1 MYLHLHLNSHSN
13 VTTENLRFLTPEQ
26 ALADTAH
33 FVNHIKQSYVT
44 PGAANSPVIVIGIHY
59 SANLATWFRQKYP
72 HLALGAWASSA
83 PLLSVIN
90 HHQFKETAAATY
102 RRIGGDSCYNAIET
116 GFADIEQLVARRE
129 LAELSNIFNLCESTY
144 LDSDQKT
151 GAFVSFLAE
160 VFSVVTQYAT

>member
-1 MYLHLHLNSHSN
+1 MT
-13 VTTENLRFLTPEQ
+13 VENLRYLTPEQ

-44 PGAANSPVIVIGIHY
+44 PGAEESAVIVIGIHY

-83 PLLSVIN
+83 PLLSVVN

-102 RRIGGDSCYNAIET
+102 RRLGGDGCYDAIEE
-116 GFADIEQLVARRE
+116 GFAAIENLVARRE
-129 LAELSNIFNLCESTY
+129 LAELSSIFNLCETAV
-144 LDSDQKT
+144 LDTEQKT
-151 GAFVSFLAE
+151 SSFIAYVAE
-160 VFSVVTQYAT
+160 VFSVVTQFAT